1 MSKLVGHLLQTAP
14 FVLAASFVTHQGTAA
29 ATPNPVIDELE
40 SSDHVAIA
48 PDDWQ
53 AATPPVPNPEL
64 DLRDPAPVAADSAP
78 VTFAADPLLQSEGLP
93 ANIPAPVAA
102 AAVAEPEFV
111 EPAETT
117 EFAEPEFVE
126 PAETTEF
133 AAPEFVEP
141 AETTEFAAPE
151 FVEPAET
158 TEFAAPEFVEPAET
172 TEFAAPTTDSVDAEP
187 TVVLEP
193 AENSLDPR
201 VAVEPVA
208 PISAWDRA
216 PVPAA
221 MPTPGMDEEGA
232 KFAPDLAVQTASESV
247 ESLDELDYDG
257 VIEGVE
263 WIVPAT
269 IPTATPLEQTDSQS
283 TPTESLAPS
292 QSPQLPLDVLELTP
306 IPGLDAPTPDTTLD
320 ELETEGMD
328 EAIAQPSVDQ
338 LLQEINQYSTE
349 DTNNNL
355 GQGVTDA
362 SQFRDV
368 FPTDWAYTALDDL
381 VRRYD
386 CIKGYPDGSF
396 RGNRALSRYE
406 FAAGLNA
413 CVQQI
418 ERIIAETTSELAT
431 RADLE
436 VMQRLVQEFEPE
448 LATISARVDDLEGR
462 VAFLEEH
469 QFSTTT
475 KLNAEVLFAVN
486 GIFPNSDDYDTN
498 GDGVTELATDNDAVF
513 QNRVRLNLDTSFTGR
528 DRLRT
533 RLQAGNVTN
542 WSGIYGRD
550 GVTYET
556 RYGFQTNTNNAV
568 EVSTLAYLFPVGEK
582 GTAQVFAN
590 SVGMDDLLS
599 PINPFNSSGGGSIS
613 RFGQFNPILRVGGQ
627 NQGLGLSYQLTDQFD
642 VSVGYTTGDGNN
654 PTVGIF
660 DGSYAL
666 GGQVKYASDRVSAA
680 LVYLNSYNLSGQGLS
695 HSTGSVASN
704 LISPNHTVSAD
715 NFGAELLIR
724 PSDSLF
730 VGGWVGFSKATVNN
744 VGNADVWNFAVTVGL
759 EDVGGEGNLLGFV
772 VGQQPR
778 LLDSNTAVTDA
789 VLGSASGSGDLDIG
803 YHLEA
808 FYRFAVNERIDIT
821 PGVIWLTN
829 PGHNDA
835 NNDVIAATIRTRFR
849 F

>member
-40 SSDHVAIA
+40 SSDQVAIA
-48 PDDWQ
+48 PADWQ
-53 AATPPVPNPEL
+53 AATPPVPNPDL
-64 DLRDPAPVAADSAP
+64 DLRDPTPVAVDSAP
-78 VTFAADPLLQSEGLP
+78 VTFSNVSAFESEGLQAYSP
-93 ANIPAPVAA
+93 APTESVEFTETEFTEAEFTDSELTDSEFTEPVAA
-102 AAVAEPEFV
+102 PKFVEPEFTD
-111 EPAETT
+111 PITT
-117 EFAEPEFVE
+117 A
-126 PAETTEF
+126 EF
-133 AAPEFVEP
+133 AAPEVIAPVETP
-141 AETTEFAAPE
+141 AFTPSEDSSSSIPAARLNPAPPEAET
-151 FVEPAET
+151 
-158 TEFAAPEFVEPAET
+158 
-172 TEFAAPTTDSVDAEP
+172 
-187 TVVLEP
+187 
-193 AENSLDPR
+193 
-201 VAVEPVA
+201 
-208 PISAWDRA
+208 
-216 PVPAA
+216 
-221 MPTPGMDEEGA
+221 
-232 KFAPDLAVQTASESV
+232 V

-257 VIEGVE
+257 AIDGIE

-269 IPTATPLEQTDSQS
+269 IPAATTSEPTDPPAP
-283 TPTESLAPS
+283 PTESLTPS
-292 QSPQLPLDVLELTP
+292 QPDILPLDALELAP
-306 IPGLDAPTPDTTLD
+306 MPDFEAPTPDTTLD
-320 ELETEGMD
+320 ELETGGSD
-328 EAIAQPSVDQ
+328 AAIAQPSVDQ

-349 DTNNNL
+349 NINNSL
-355 GQGVTDA
+355 GQGVIDA

-436 VMQRLVQEFEPE
+436 VMQRLIQEFEPE

-486 GIFPNSDDYDTN
+486 GIFPASDDYDIDGN
-498 GDGVTELATDNDAVF
+498 GTTELATDNDAVF

-556 RYGFQTNTNNAV
+556 RYGFQTNTSNAV
-568 EVSTLAYLFPVGEK
+568 EVSTLAYRFPIGEK

-590 SVGMDDLLS
+590 SAGMDDFLS

-627 NQGLGLSYQLTDQFD
+627 NQGLGLSYQLTDAIE
-642 VSVGYTTGDGNN
+642 VSAGYTTGDGNN

-680 LVYLNSYNLSGQGLS
+680 LVYLNSYNLSGQGLG

-730 VGGWVGFSKATVNN
+730 VGGWVGFSKATVNT

-759 EDVGGEGNLLGFV
+759 EDVGGDGNLLGFV

-778 LLDSNTAVTDA
+778 LLDSNAAVTAA
-789 VLGSASGSGDLDIG
+789 VAGSASGSGDLDIG

-808 FYRFAVNERIDIT
+808 FYRFAVNDRIDIT

-835 NNDVIAATIRTRFR
+835 NNDVIAATIRTRFQ